1 LAVVSTFPD
10 TATIEVVV
18 SSISTSAAQSA
29 QIEHSQIDKGTWPPA
44 STSMAAG
51 LSQPFLAAVQASL
64 SVLLVMGYG
73 GLAAH
78 LKLIDRANTRPISKI
93 CVRIF
98 LPALLVTRVGAEL
111 EADKAYR
118 YLVIL
123 IWGIVCHVVSFFA
136 GMLGHRVLGMPDWT
150 APSILIS
157 NTTSYPL
164 LLITALGETGILES
178 LIVTDET
185 TQDVIERAKS
195 YFLVFSTVSNCVTF
209 GVGPRLIDSEHAP
222 DEDED
227 EDDKTDAAG
236 ADGHDN
242 DRSTPDVEASD
253 ETTRLLPNGFPSP
266 HPFRRD
272 SFFLSLPSGD
282 QKPEP
287 KPDPRRPWF
296 VPRQR
301 WNHLSPRMKW
311 WFLFILDFFNTPL
324 LGAIIGAVLGL
335 VPVFHR
341 AFFNTSEEGGIFT
354 PWLTSSLKS
363 IGGLFVS
370 LPVVVTGISLFC
382 SAKEAKDNNEST
394 MSMPWLTVA
403 YILLVRFVLWPAVSI
418 SSIYL
423 LATKTSLLGT
433 DPVLWFCLAIMPA
446 GPSANKL
453 ITLCQIA
460 GGSKETEKQISRLL
474 TVRP

>member
-1 LAVVSTFPD
+1 
-10 TATIEVVV
+10 
-18 SSISTSAAQSA
+18 
-29 QIEHSQIDKGTWPPA
+29 
-44 STSMAAG
+44 MAAG
-51 LSQPFLAAVQASL
+51 LFQSFLAAVQASL

-73 GLAAH
+73 ALAAH
-78 LKLIDRANTRPISKI
+78 LKLIDRANTRSISKI

-98 LPALLVTRVGAEL
+98 LPALIITKVGAEL
-111 EADKAYR
+111 EADKVHR

-123 IWGIVCHVVSFFA
+123 IWGIACHVVSFLA

-178 LIVTDET
+178 LIVADET

-209 GVGPRLIDSEHAP
+209 AVGPRLIDTEHAP
-222 DEDED
+222 DDDED

-236 ADGHDN
+236 ADGH
-242 DRSTPDVEASD
+242 STPDVEAS
-253 ETTRLLPNGFPSP
+253 EETRLLPNAFPSP
-266 HPFRRD
+266 DPFRHD
-272 SFFLSLPSGD
+272 SFFLSLPKGD

-287 KPDPRRPWF
+287 KPDRRRPWF

-301 WNHLSPRMKW
+301 WNYLSPRMKW

-324 LGAIIGAVLGL
+324 LGAIVGAVLGL
-335 VPVFHR
+335 VPFFHR
-341 AFFNTSEEGGIFT
+341 AFFNSSEEGGIFT

-370 LPVVVTGISLFC
+370 LPVVVTGITLFC
-382 SAKEAKDNNEST
+382 SAKEAKDHHEST

-423 LATKTSLLGT
+423 LATKTSLVGT

-453 ITLCQIA
+453 ITLCQTA
-460 GGSKETEKQISRLL
+460 GGSKDTEKHISRLL
-474 TVRP
+474 TVRTREHAVLGIG